1 MEQIAALSSKTKDD
15 LIARVVAAEAEVDKL
30 QLLIKQLQRALYGRR
45 AERLDP
51 DQLQLSLEDIEQS
64 LETAVAA
71 ADQTGAATPT
81 APGRPPRRNRGG
93 LPKHLARE
101 QVVIEPQEQACPCC
115 GGALHVIGEDV
126 AEQLDV
132 VPAHF
137 KVRVIRRPRYGCRAC
152 ESAVVQAPAPPRL
165 VDGGLPTEAMVAHVL
180 ISKYL
185 DHLPLYR
192 QAEIYARQGI
202 DLDRSTLAN
211 WAGRAAWWL
220 TPLHQRLIT
229 EITGSAKI
237 FADDTP
243 VPVLDPGRGRTK
255 TGRLWA
261 YARDDRPWQGSDPPA
276 VVYRYTENRRH
287 QHPIDHLAGFRGT
300 LQVDAFAGFDRLAA
314 ERADGDIRLAHC
326 WAHTRRKFYDVH
338 QATAAPIAAAALQRI
353 AALYQVEDA
362 IRGRTAEDR
371 RRARIEASRP
381 ILEGFKPWLE
391 AQLGRVSGKSPL
403 ATAIRY
409 TLARWA
415 SLTHFV
421 DDGRIE
427 IDTNTV
433 ERTMRPIALG
443 RKNHLFAGSDGG
455 ARTWAIIASVIQ
467 SAKLNDL
474 EPFAYLRDILE
485 RMAQGHPINRIDQLL
500 PWKYASPLDKAA

>member
-1 MEQIAALSSKTKDD
+1 
-15 LIARVVAAEAEVDKL
+15 
-30 QLLIKQLQRALYGRR
+30 
-45 AERLDP
+45 
-51 DQLQLSLEDIEQS
+51 
-64 LETAVAA
+64 
-71 ADQTGAATPT
+71 
-81 APGRPPRRNRGG
+81 
-93 LPKHLARE
+93 
-101 QVVIEPQEQACPCC
+101 
-115 GGALHVIGEDV
+115 
-126 AEQLDV
+126 
-132 VPAHF
+132 
-137 KVRVIRRPRYGCRAC
+137 
-152 ESAVVQAPAPPRL
+152 
-165 VDGGLPTEAMVAHVL
+165 
-180 ISKYL
+180 
-185 DHLPLYR
+185 
-192 QAEIYARQGI
+192 
-202 DLDRSTLAN
+202 
-211 WAGRAAWWL
+211 
-220 TPLHQRLIT
+220 
-229 EITGSAKI
+229 
-237 FADDTP
+237 
-243 VPVLDPGRGRTK
+243 
-255 TGRLWA
+255 
-261 YARDDRPWQGSDPPA
+261 
-276 VVYRYTENRRH
+276 
-287 QHPIDHLAGFRGT
+287 
-300 LQVDAFAGFDRLAA
+300 
-314 ERADGDIRLAHC
+314 
-326 WAHTRRKFYDVH
+326 VH
-338 QATAAPIAAAALQRI
+338 QATASPIAAAALQRI